1 MYIYIYNG
9 CIVLHLTYP
18 LPKENAKLST
28 ENSVLKENLKDK
40 EEQLQ
45 VLGVQRA
52 ALETSL
58 FELTAAVEVDK
69 KEIEDK
75 WKKEVEQIRSLL
87 EHSKVVSGLM

>member
-1 MYIYIYNG
+1 LHIIHI
-9 CIVLHLTYP
+9 CIALHLTYP
-18 LPKENAKLST
+18 LPKENAKLGT

-52 ALETSL
+52 AFETSL
-58 FELTAAVEVDK
+58 FELTAGVEEDK
-69 KEIEDK
+69 KQIEDK

-87 EHSKVVSGLM
+87 EQSQLVSELM